1 MNYYL
6 EKIRNAISI
15 PLGQRLIDH
24 RADDLY
30 IAAFPRSGSTWLR
43 TMLAA
48 VKWPDEELVPRLYNT
63 RMPAVSIRNAP
74 LIRKAESPRV
84 IMTHGLWAPEMNRAV
99 YVVRDGRDALVS
111 FYHYKTT
118 RAGLEMPFDQFVKGY
133 VTGRYGKRWDENIA
147 SWLGDGKPHLGENL
161 LVVRFESL
169 KSDTVST
176 LGRICRFAG
185 IPVSD
190 TLLDR
195 AAKLSSIESMRAI
208 EQRESGK
215 DLAPDAS
222 FYRGGRTGQWQDYL
236 VGDNLA
242 LFSRETEKAMSLAG
256 YSW

>member
-6 EKIRNAISI
+6 EKFRNAISI
-15 PLGQRLIDH
+15 RLGQRLIDH

-48 VKWPDEELVPRLYNT
+48 VKWPDEELVPLLYNT
-63 RMPAVSIRNAP
+63 RMPAVSIRNVS
-74 LIRKAESPRV
+74 LIRKVESPRL
-84 IMTHGLWAPEMNRAV
+84 IMTHGLWTPEMKRAI

-118 RAGLEMPFDQFVKGY
+118 RAGVEMPFDEFLKGY
-133 VTGRYGKRWDENIA
+133 ANGRYGKRWEQNVQ
-147 SWLGDGKPHLGENL
+147 SWLGEARHRLGENL
-161 LVVRFESL
+161 HIVHFEKL
-169 KSDTVST
+169 KSDTKKT
-176 LGRICRFAG
+176 LEGVCHFAD
-185 IPVSD
+185 IPVTD
-190 TLLDR
+190 EMLER
-195 AAKLSSIESMRAI
+195 AAKLSSIESMKAI

-236 VGDNLA
+236 VGEELM
-242 LFSRETEKAMSLAG
+242 LFSEKTKVGMNLAG
-256 YSW
+256 YPQ